1 MCYMCVR
8 VCVYYFFATIYRLYF
23 FFSVASKEIGSNSTD
38 SKGEGGEG
46 IALYEILL
54 HERATRVSYRSRLS
68 LEN

>member
-1 MCYMCVR
+1 M
-8 VCVYYFFATIYRLYF
+8 L

>member
-1 MCYMCVR
+1 MCV
-8 VCVYYFFATIYRLYF
+8 CIISLPLFIAYAF